1 MRLIDADNFM
11 GFMTALEDAGA
22 EYVPFDDLR
31 KFINNQPTAYDVDKV
46 VEQLE
51 ECKRIMLS
59 PVNRDC
65 YGEECKVEDCL
76 VCTFE
81 KAIEIAKAGGVN
93 E

>member
-51 ECKRIMLS
+51 EKSDDYEDAVSSDPRFKRYCNGVS
-59 PVNRDC
+59 AR
-65 YGEECKVEDCL
+65 YR
-76 VCTFE
+76 F
-81 KAIEIAKAGGVN
+81 AIGIVKAGGAN
-93 E
+93 ED